1 MVVGIIISAIVV
13 MIIFGVLVSKRKKK
27 DRQVFLEIQ

>member
-27 DRQVFLEIQ
+27 DRQVLLEIQ

>member
-13 MIIFGVLVSKRKKK
+13 MIIFGVLVSKRKRKIDK
-27 DRQVFLEIQ
+27 FF